1 MGNKI
6 SWEDAEKLGLKNNND
21 SIFAPPNKYGYKIAI
36 NHPKIR
42 PLYERYK
49 EKLGEHIL
57 SDKQRFEFEMHILN
71 ALAKHQKDKHTDIQ
85 PSAVNRTDSE

>member
-6 SWEDAEKLGLKNNND
+6 SWENAENCGLKNNND
-21 SIFAPPNKYGYKIAI
+21 SIFAPPNKYGYKINI

-42 PLYERYK
+42 PLYEQHLK
-49 EKLGEHIL
+49 KVGERIL
-57 SDKQRFEFEMHILN
+57 SDRQRFEFEMEILSSLKN
-71 ALAKHQKDKHTDIQ
+71 PQKYKYIDIQ